1 MTAIKVISKSNDKT
15 FSPILWNLEK
25 EIFGDSSWTEN
36 NLDEHLSNHN
46 TILYTFN
53 EKIVAYLLYL
63 DGLESNELLRIGVL
77 PDFRRK
83 GFAIKLIQSLINLNK
98 SIYLE
103 VRSDNLYGIKLYEKM
118 GFKMIGK
125 RKKYYNDGMDGL
137 VYLLAI

>member
-1 MTAIKVISKSNDKT
+1 MTAIKVIYKSNDKT

-63 DGLESNELLRIGVL
+63 GGLESNELLRIGVL

-103 VRSDNLYGIKLYEKM
+103 VRSDNLFGITLYEKM

>member
-25 EIFGDSSWTEN
+25 EIFGDSSWTEK

-103 VRSDNLYGIKLYEKM
+103 VRSDNLFGITLYEKM

>member
-25 EIFGDSSWTEN
+25 EIFGDSSWTEK

-63 DGLESNELLRIGVL
+63 DGIESNELLRIGVL

-103 VRSDNLYGIKLYEKM
+103 VRSDNLYGTTLYEKM

>member
-15 FSPILWNLEK
+15 FSPLLWNLEK
-25 EIFGDSSWTEN
+25 EIFGDSSWTEK

-63 DGLESNELLRIGVL
+63 DGIESNELLRIGVL

-103 VRSDNLYGIKLYEKM
+103 VRSDNLYGTTLYEKM

>member
-1 MTAIKVISKSNDKT
+1 MTAIKLIYKSNDKT

-103 VRSDNLYGIKLYEKM
+103 VRSDNLFGITLYEKM

>member
-1 MTAIKVISKSNDKT
+1 MTAIKVIYKSNDKT

-103 VRSDNLYGIKLYEKM
+103 VRSDNLFGITLYEKM

>member
-1 MTAIKVISKSNDKT
+1 MTAIKVIYKSNDKT

-25 EIFGDSSWTEN
+25 EIFGDSSWTEK

-103 VRSDNLYGIKLYEKM
+103 VRSDNLFGITLYEKM